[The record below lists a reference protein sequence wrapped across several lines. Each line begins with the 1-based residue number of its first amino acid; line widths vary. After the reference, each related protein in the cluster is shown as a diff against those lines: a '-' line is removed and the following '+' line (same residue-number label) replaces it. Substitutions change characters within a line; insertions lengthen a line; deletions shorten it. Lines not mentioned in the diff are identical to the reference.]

1 METNAMSR
9 REPEM
14 QNIPVRTEEGRRI
27 KATFLDQHPQPLLD
41 LSEIEKRILETMN
54 DPLS

>member
-1 METNAMSR
+1 
-9 REPEM
+9 M